1 MIFILVD
8 NCLPPTL
15 AYALGG
21 YYRTQSPQYELHAL
35 RDQFPTDISDIDWM
49 NALTKKTQK
58 CAFITNDRR
67 IKKNKA
73 EKAVLESRGLIGF
86 CYSKG
91 LTDMKMNLQFSQIFK
106 LLPKIEDKIKYHNY
120 SAGQM
125 YELPAKGERLT
136 VM

>member
-21 YYRTQSPQYELHAL
+21 YYRAQSPQYELHAL

-67 IKKNKA
+67 IKKTRQK
-73 EKAVLESRGLIGF
+73 KPCLKV
-86 CYSKG
+86 
-91 LTDMKMNLQFSQIFK
+91 
-106 LLPKIEDKIKYHNY
+106 
-120 SAGQM
+120 AG
-125 YELPAKGERLT
+125 
-136 VM
+136 